1 MLEVFLL
8 IAENATIALTKKSIL
23 SHSVNML
30 SSKQNIDF
38 KREKRG
44 WFRLVFQLRGSV
56 IVAILPRILTCAAF
70 GFLISLLYSWGYP
83 VHLSVLSGL
92 VPAIVLG
99 LLLVF
104 RTNTAY
110 ERFWEG
116 RKCWGAIVNTSNNV
130 AAQIWVVVKEVNPE
144 DREEKK
150 AIARLVVAFA
160 IATKLHL
167 RMEPLNNDLARFL
180 TPQQYDTL
188 QKMNNP
194 PLQIIFLMRDYFQE
208 KYEQNCLNSYQLT
221 AIFKLLDILVD
232 SLGACE
238 RILKTPVPL
247 AYSIHL
253 KQLLLIYCL
262 ALPFQMVKD
271 LGWWTAPVAAL
282 VSFAVFGIEEIGI
295 EIENPF
301 GYDPNDLPLDTICR
315 NLERNIED
323 LLLLTSEG
331 IKGATL

>member
-1 MLEVFLL
+1 MLGL
-8 IAENATIALTKKSIL
+8 
-23 SHSVNML
+23 
-30 SSKQNIDF
+30 KQKFDF
-38 KREKRG
+38 RREKRS

-56 IVAILPRILTCAAF
+56 VSAILPRILVCATF
-70 GFLISLLYSWGYP
+70 GFLISLLHSWGYP
-83 VHLSVLSGL
+83 VYLSVLSGL

-116 RKCWGAIVNTSNNV
+116 RKCWGGIVNTANNV
-130 AAQIWVVVKEVNPE
+130 ASQIWVAVKEVNPE
-144 DREEKK
+144 DREAKK
-150 AIARLVVAFA
+150 TIARLVVAFA

-167 RMEPLNNDLARFL
+167 RMEPINNDLARFL
-180 TPQQYDTL
+180 TPQQRDKL
-188 QKMNNP
+188 EQMNNP
-194 PLQIIFLMRDYFQE
+194 PLQIIFWIRDYLQK

-221 AIFKLLDILVD
+221 AIFKLLDIMVD

-253 KQLLLIYCL
+253 KQLLMIYCL

-271 LGWWTAPVAAL
+271 LGWWTGIV
-282 VSFAVFGIEEIGI
+282 VGTIGFAVFGIEEIGI

-301 GYDPNDLPLDTICR
+301 GYDPNDLPLDAICQ

-323 LLLLTSEG
+323 LLSLTPEDV
-331 IKGATL
+331 KGTML